1 MSYQAGE
8 TLADTDSLS
17 REIEP
22 AENGRPPAPGILR
35 LLGRTLLLGTEP
47 YAVVRDDARPG
58 RRGIVIL
65 LVIIGL
71 VTLAQL
77 IGFWLGSLTAPRL
90 DSLQSLLYN
99 AAVDLPWYAEQVQLD
114 PAFATQFQQ
123 GYLVA
128 WEALRIALGYPTVTA
143 TGGTIVLVILATL
156 LNWFVFAVLAH
167 WLARWYGSQARFGQT
182 LGVLALA
189 YAPLL
194 LRVVEVVPGAVAPTT
209 LIFLLMLATKFQALK
224 TVHGLGSVSTLFILL
239 APYLIVVVVLVVLLL
254 NGGAYELAQNP
265 TVNQA
270 LQVQQFLSQ

>member
-17 REIEP
+17 REGKP
-22 AENGRPPAPGILR
+22 AENGRTTPGVLR
-35 LLGRTLLLGTEP
+35 LLGRTLLLGNEP
-47 YAVVRDDARPG
+47 YAAVRDGAKPG
-58 RRGIVIL
+58 CRGFIII

-71 VTLAQL
+71 VVLAQL
-77 IGFWLGSLTAPRL
+77 IGYWLGSLTAPRL
-90 DSLQSLLYN
+90 DSLQSLLYT

-114 PAFATQFQQ
+114 PTFATQFQQ

-128 WEALRIALGYPTVTA
+128 WEALRIVLGYPTMTA
-143 TGGTIVLVILATL
+143 TGATIAAVALLTL

-194 LRVVEVVPGAVAPTT
+194 LRVVEVVPGAVAPTA
-209 LIFLLMLATKFQALK
+209 LIFLLMLATKFLALK
-224 TVHGLGSVSTLFILL
+224 AVHGLGSVATLFVLL
-239 APYLIVVVVLVVLLL
+239 APYLIVLVVLAVALL
-254 NGGAYELAQNP
+254 NGGAYGLAQNP
-265 TVNQA
+265 TINQA

>member
-17 REIEP
+17 RNGEP
-22 AENGRPPAPGILR
+22 AENDGATPGVLR
-35 LLGRTLLLGTEP
+35 LLGRTLLLGNEP
-47 YAVVRDDARPG
+47 YVAVRDGAKPG
-58 RRGIVIL
+58 RRGFIII

-71 VTLAQL
+71 VVLAQL
-77 IGFWLGSLTAPRL
+77 IGYWLGALTAPRL
-90 DSLQSLLYN
+90 DSLQSLLYT
-99 AAVDLPWYAEQVQLD
+99 AVVDLPWYAEQVQLD
-114 PAFATQFQQ
+114 PTFATQFQQ

-128 WEALRIALGYPTVTA
+128 WEALRIVLGYPTMTA
-143 TGGTIVLVILATL
+143 TGATIAAVALLTL